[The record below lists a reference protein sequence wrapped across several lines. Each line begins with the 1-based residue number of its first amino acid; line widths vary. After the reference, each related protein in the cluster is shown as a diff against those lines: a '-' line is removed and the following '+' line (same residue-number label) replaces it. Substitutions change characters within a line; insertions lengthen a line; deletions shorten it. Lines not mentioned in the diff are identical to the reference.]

1 MCCVQVMDCE
11 RASGGAHPVSPNMVK
26 RECLGR
32 GRKGQRGRER
42 ERERAKD
49 VRTQPSTAYMTVI
62 FCNMAH

>member
-1 MCCVQVMDCE
+1 MDCE
-11 RASGGAHPVSPNMVK
+11 RASGGARPVSPNMVK
-26 RECLGR
+26 RESAWGE
-32 GRKGQRGRER
+32 GGKDREG